1 MRKGVRRLCFVFYCV
16 HDIPLLVCVTVCVL
30 GMCVRQA
37 RLRSRYCC
45 ALVCTPKVPRPVR
58 EVHLHAGVAGW
69 LAGWLGLRLCETERV
84 VTSDGVLVVVLAA
97 VRAPTDGVLVVVL
110 AAVRAPTT
118 ARRMRV
124 HVTLGARSC
133 APAPSA
139 AATAPLQSLSQL
151 PHAHRGVVVRCG
163 VAALLALSA
172 RAAAVVP
179 GAAAPCA
186 HPALAPALSIGTVRR
201 AV

>member
-1 MRKGVRRLCFVFYCV
+1 M

-97 VRAPTDGVLVVVL
+97 VRAPT
-110 AAVRAPTT
+110 T

-133 APAPSA
+133 APAPAA

-151 PHAHRGVVVRCG
+151 PHAHRRP
-163 VAALLALSA
+163 
-172 RAAAVVP
+172 AAAIC
-179 GAAAPCA
+179 AP
-186 HPALAPALSIGTVRR
+186 
-201 AV
+201 